1 MHQEHKGR
9 LEPIHRRFTEKE
21 HRGLGMREGWKQH
34 ALGVREGGEHRTLG
48 LQVGWDAGD
57 PCTDW
62 D

>member
-9 LEPIHRRFTEKE
+9 LEPIHGRFTEKE

-34 ALGVREGGEHRTLG
+34 AQGVREGGEHRTLG